1 MNASR
6 QLPRPL
12 LRLGRIGYLN
22 VLPIYHALETGEV
35 EGHYQVASGP
45 PAELNRLMA
54 AGALDVSAASSIEY
68 ARRPEEYLLVPDLAI
83 GSCGPVRS
91 VLLLSRGPVGGLGG
105 ETILVSSQTHTSAAL
120 LKVLLADNLRL
131 ETSFRTGD
139 ATSLLAEGQRPA
151 AILAIGDEALN
162 LRRHPDYPHCLDLGE
177 CWREWTGLPFIFGVW
192 IVRERSLQDDRERVL
207 AACRALQES
216 KRRGL
221 ARLPELCA
229 LAAQKSLLNENEL
242 REYFAGL
249 VYDLDER
256 QQLGLKRFFAH
267 LASRGIISTPPPL
280 RFLEMQEDI
289 TPSVRCAT
297 TRSA

>member
-139 ATSLLAEGQRPA
+139 ATSLHSGHRRRGPEPA
-151 AILAIGDEALN
+151 KA
-162 LRRHPDYPHCLDLGE
+162 P
-177 CWREWTGLPFIFGVW
+177 GLPPLPGPGGVLEGMDGPA
-192 IVRERSLQDDRERVL
+192 VHF
-207 AACRALQES
+207 
-216 KRRGL
+216 RGL
-221 ARLPELCA
+221 DRPGALSAR
-229 LAAQKSLLNENEL
+229 
-242 REYFAGL
+242 
-249 VYDLDER
+249 
-256 QQLGLKRFFAH
+256 
-267 LASRGIISTPPPL
+267 
-280 RFLEMQEDI
+280 
-289 TPSVRCAT
+289 
-297 TRSA
+297 